1 MRECVCVCH
10 RGTIIGCRVTD
21 VFIRRQKDTWLKMGW
36 IWEGNGQT
44 QIANYILNNH
54 IHQVIH
60 PYSHLTVPLSNQSR
74 NLSPHHSLNPSIL
87 LRFAHF
93 PSLTR
98 SSFIRPLLDGGSQR
112 CLLFLW
118 LPGINIDV
126 WTACMDVTVC
136 SERERKRERH
146 CCDPLCTLEFHKRST
161 LRSIPNIHS
170 PEDLSNRNPQYFR
183 LTEKL
188 MELHHGS
195 IQYLPS

>member
-1 MRECVCVCH
+1 MSLFTHFQNVWVSQGQQHRWKDCVYWKSRLFVNKCKSVSVCVCH
-10 RGTIIGCRVTD
+10 RGTIIGCRVAD

-126 WTACMDVTVC
+126 WTARMDVTVR
-136 SERERKRERH
+136 SERERE
-146 CCDPLCTLEFHKRST
+146 TLLWSFMH
-161 LRSIPNIHS
+161 
-170 PEDLSNRNPQYFR
+170 FR
-183 LTEKL
+183 V
-188 MELHHGS
+188 
-195 IQYLPS
+195 P